1 MNEEKY
7 RNTAGMVLNEI
18 DRRLRKVSMP
28 IPASA
33 SDFVFQMNRISHI
46 CEKMALA
53 IVEDSVGNR
62 GVYGDVVELIRDL
75 KEKDRY
81 QTF

>member
-28 IPASA
+28 IPESA

-46 CEKMALA
+46 CKQMALA
-53 IVEDSVGNR
+53 IVEDSVGNP
-62 GVYGDVVELIRDL
+62 GVYGDVEELIRDL

>member
-28 IPASA
+28 IPEST
-33 SDFVFQMNRISHI
+33 SDFVFQMNRISQI
-46 CEKMALA
+46 CRNMALA
-53 IVEDSVGNR
+53 IVEDEVGNP
-62 GVYGDVVELIRDL
+62 GVYGDVERLIRNL